1 MKRKVDRAFK
11 SDKVVG
17 LNLKRK
23 DSEALIDF
31 ISVLPGVLDK
41 VCNPDNIQAGF
52 IKNGMLDP
60 ESKQYPSFNGMFS
73 TCRSYP
79 TIESYMNI
87 RRRIGNLVKQY
98 GKYGKADDAF
108 PGQLIIKRDEGL
120 NSEEI
125 LRDAEAL
132 HLRRATVINHQVMIE
147 KR

>member
-1 MKRKVDRAFK
+1 MKHKVYRAFK
-11 SDKVVG
+11 SDKVAG

-31 ISVLPGVLDK
+31 ISALPGVLDK

-79 TIESYMNI
+79 TIESYVNI
-87 RRRIGNLVKQY
+87 QRRIGGLVKQY
-98 GKYGKADDAF
+98 DKY
-108 PGQLIIKRDEGL
+108 LWR
-120 NSEEI
+120 S
-125 LRDAEAL
+125 
-132 HLRRATVINHQVMIE
+132 
-147 KR
+147 